1 MKSLKHALHTIHFV
15 TRKNLSYKKIVLRE
29 DNIYAK
35 RETYKMKADTGNTGG
50 GKIAFA
56 ISKENICVRK
66 HCRKYIGHDIKRNGK
81 SGLMRKHLI
90 N

>member
-35 RETYKMKADTGNTGG
+35 RDKMKADTGNTGG
-50 GKIAFA
+50 SKIVFA
-56 ISKENICVRK
+56 KIPA
-66 HCRKYIGHDIKRNGK
+66 
-81 SGLMRKHLI
+81 
-90 N
+90 